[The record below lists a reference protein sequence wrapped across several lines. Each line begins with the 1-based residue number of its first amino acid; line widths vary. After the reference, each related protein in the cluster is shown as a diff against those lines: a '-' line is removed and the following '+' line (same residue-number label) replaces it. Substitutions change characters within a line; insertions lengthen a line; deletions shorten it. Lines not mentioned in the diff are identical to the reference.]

1 MVPRYEDLK
10 GKRVLVTGGA
20 GGIGGA
26 CAEAFARE
34 GARVMITGRNR
45 ERLEQKVRNL
55 AQAYGANVD
64 FLACDIAAEAGRTQL
79 LENMPVLDVLVN
91 SAGIN
96 IPKPFTDNQL
106 EDFEAVF
113 GVNVKALY
121 FVTQAVVRQMIA
133 DKRPGRIV
141 NISSQA
147 GMIGLPLRTVYC
159 ASKHAVDGF
168 TKALAVDLKGHD
180 INVNG
185 VAPTFV
191 ETALTRKALTDPDF
205 SSYIYGEILLNELPA
220 TEDIANAVLFLSSE
234 ASRFMTGTTLLV
246 DAGWTAH

>member
-1 MVPRYEDLK
+1 MVARYEDLK
-10 GKRVLVTGGA
+10 GKQVLVTGGA

-26 CAEAFARE
+26 CAQGFARQ
-34 GARVMITGRNR
+34 GARVIITGRNE
-45 ERLEQKVRNL
+45 ERLQRTTRQLRET
-55 AQAYGANVD
+55 YGAEVQ
-64 FLACDIAAEAGRTQL
+64 FRACDIATASGRTVL
-79 LENMPVLDVLVN
+79 LEDLPVLDVLVN

-106 EDFEAVF
+106 EDFESVF
-113 GVNVKALY
+113 AINVKALY

-168 TKALAVDLKGHD
+168 TKALAVDLKGYD
-180 INVNG
+180 ISVNG

-191 ETALTRKALTDPDF
+191 ETEFTRKALSDPDF
-205 SSYIYGEILLNELPA
+205 RSYIYGEILLNELPA
-220 TEDIANAVLFLSSE
+220 TTDIANAVLFLASE

>member
-34 GARVMITGRNR
+34 GARVVISGRTQ
-45 ERLEQKVRNL
+45 ERLQQR
-55 AQAYGANVD
+55 AQIIEEAYGTEVG
-64 FLACDIAAEAGRTQL
+64 FLACDIATEAGRAQL
-79 LENMPVLDVLVN
+79 LQNLPALDVLVN

-113 GVNVKALY
+113 AVNVKALY
-121 FVTQAVVRQMIA
+121 FVTQAVVQQMIA

-180 INVNG
+180 IRVNG

-191 ETALTRKALTDPDF
+191 ETEFTRKALSDPDF
-205 SSYIYGEILLNELPA
+205 RSYIYGEILLNELPA
-220 TEDIANAVLFLSSE
+220 TKDIANAVLFLSSE